1 MNNTFTPVNIFIAI
15 GANLVPEGYDDL
27 HKALEDAVDQLCDTQ
42 LELLARSDWYVT
54 KAVPASDQ
62 PDFLNAVLAM
72 TSQLNARETLA
83 ILHHLENS
91 FGRQRAVVD
100 EARVL
105 DLDLLAYDQVIV
117 DEPDII
123 VPHPRLSQR
132 SFVLMPWAQ
141 IAPDWTHPCLNL
153 TVAEMLDALP
163 AVDKVAPA
171 IEAWQP
177 RG

>member
-1 MNNTFTPVNIFIAI
+1 MINTLTPVNIFIAI

-27 HKALEDAVDQLCDTQ
+27 HEALEDAVGQLCDTP
-42 LELLARSDWYVT
+42 LDLLARSDWYVT

-62 PDFLNAVLAM
+62 PNFLNAVLSM

-83 ILHHLENS
+83 ILHHVENS
-91 FGRQRAVVD
+91 FGRQRAFVD

-105 DLDLLAYDQVIV
+105 DLDLLAYDKLIV
-117 DEPDII
+117 NEPDII

-141 IAPDWTHPCLNL
+141 IAPDWMHPFFKL

-163 AVDKVAPA
+163 AADKVPPA
-171 IEAWQP
+171 IEAWQQ
-177 RG
+177 RS

>member
-1 MNNTFTPVNIFIAI
+1 MNNILTPVNIFIAI
-15 GANLVPEGYDDL
+15 GANLVPKGYDDL
-27 HKALEDAVDQLCDTQ
+27 HKALEDAVVQLCNTQ
-42 LELLARSDWYVT
+42 LELLARSDWFVT

-62 PDFLNAVLAM
+62 PDFLNAVLSM
-72 TSQLNARETLA
+72 TSQQNARETLA
-83 ILHHLENS
+83 ILHRLENS

-105 DLDLLAYDQVIV
+105 DLDLLAYDQLIV
-117 DEPDII
+117 DETDIV

-141 IAPDWTHPCLNL
+141 IAPDWTHPYLKL

-163 AVDKVAPA
+163 TADKVAPA
-171 IEAWQP
+171 IAAWQH
-177 RG
+177 RS

>member
-15 GANLVPEGYDDL
+15 GANLVPKGYDDL
-27 HKALEDAVDQLCDTQ
+27 YIALEDAVNQLCDTP
-42 LELLARSDWYVT
+42 LELLARSEWYVT

-72 TSQLNARETLA
+72 TSQLNVRETLD

-141 IAPDWTHPCLNL
+141 IAPDWTHPYLKL

-163 AVDKVAPA
+163 AADKVAPA
-171 IEAWQP
+171 IEAWQH
-177 RG
+177 RS